1 MIHCQAAQVRP
12 HGLAAIEPSV
22 LGNRQPD
29 TKNFE
34 GKKMRNSQAATT
46 LLKHRVAEI
55 NPGLR
60 SQRRTHDMS
69 NSQMVE
75 RRSILKA
82 AAAFGGLST
91 LAVIAPAISGAAQER
106 EIPATASPELKLED
120 VPAGPNTKLTIE
132 RRGEIVLIGINRPYI
147 QNRIDPETFEKLA
160 EAYYRYDHDPSL
172 RAAILFGHGEN
183 FSRGIDVEGFKSL
196 AGTGKPWTASTG
208 TIDPLAKRAPRL
220 TKPLI
225 VVTHGDTWNMAH
237 ELFLVADIRIA
248 SADTRF
254 GQDENTHGRFP
265 GGGSTVRFV
274 REAGWGNAMRYML
287 TGDHWSAEE
296 AYRIGEVQQVAPTPE
311 TALEA
316 GIQMANKI
324 AACGPLGI
332 KTTLLS
338 AHLAIDST
346 ETDALSRL
354 DAQFGALFHT
364 RDFQEGREA
373 EAQGR
378 APVYQGS

>member
-1 MIHCQAAQVRP
+1 M
-12 HGLAAIEPSV
+12 
-22 LGNRQPD
+22 GNSG
-29 TKNFE
+29 T
-34 GKKMRNSQAATT
+34 
-46 LLKHRVAEI
+46 
-55 NPGLR
+55 
-60 SQRRTHDMS
+60 
-69 NSQMVE
+69 VE
-75 RRSILKA
+75 RRSILMA
-82 AAAFGGLST
+82 AVAFSGLST
-91 LAVIAPAISGAAQER
+91 LAAIAPPASGAVQES
-106 EIPATASPELKLED
+106 EIAASASPELTLED
-120 VPAGPNTKLTIE
+120 VPAGPNSKLTIE
-132 RRGEIVLIGINRPYI
+132 RRGQIVLFGINRPYI

-160 EAYYRYDHDPSL
+160 EAYYQYDHDPSL

-196 AGTGKPWTASTG
+196 AGTGKPWIASTG

-237 ELFLVADIRIA
+237 ELHLVADIRIA
-248 SADTRF
+248 SVETRF

-265 GGGSTVRFV
+265 GGGSTIRFP
-274 REAGWGNAMRYML
+274 REVGWGNAMRYML

-311 TALEA
+311 MALEA
-316 GIQMANKI
+316 GIKIANKI

-332 KTTLLS
+332 KTTLIS

-346 ETDALSRL
+346 ESDALSRL
-354 DAQFGALFHT
+354 EAEFGALFHT
-364 RDFQEGREA
+364 QDFQEGREA

-378 APVYQGS
+378 IPVYQGR

>member
-1 MIHCQAAQVRP
+1 
-12 HGLAAIEPSV
+12 
-22 LGNRQPD
+22 
-29 TKNFE
+29 
-34 GKKMRNSQAATT
+34 MRNS
-46 LLKHRVAEI
+46 R
-55 NPGLR
+55 
-60 SQRRTHDMS
+60 
-69 NSQMVE
+69 MVE

-82 AAAFGGLST
+82 AAAFSGLST
-91 LAVIAPAISGAAQER
+91 LAVIGAGVPGAAQER
-106 EIPATASPELKLED
+106 EIPAAAPPEVKLED
-120 VPAGPNTKLTIE
+120 VPVGPNTKLTIE
-132 RRGEIVLIGINRPYI
+132 RRGQIVLIGINRPYI

-160 EAYYRYDHDPSL
+160 EAYYQYDHDPSL

-196 AGTGKPWTASTG
+196 AGTGKPWIASTG
-208 TIDPLAKRAPRL
+208 TIDPLEKRAPHL

-237 ELFLVADIRIA
+237 EIFLVADIRIA

-296 AYRIGEVQQVAPTPE
+296 AYRIGDVQQVAPTPE
-311 TALEA
+311 KALEA
-316 GIQMANKI
+316 GIQIANKI

-364 RDFQEGREA
+364 QDFLEGRKAEA
-373 EAQGR
+373 EVR
-378 APVYQGS
+378 KPVYQGK